1 MFYPP
6 PGYGPP
12 PYGMGFP
19 PQHGMPPPQFGQFP
33 SHGAPMPSGPR
44 HNAGPRAPR
53 PFQNR
58 KWVNPS
64 IAKSE
69 APNEDGSAGNAGNA
83 GESENAKNTGGA
95 SLNANA
101 PAYAPRNPYYS
112 SQMRPRFQNKTWVR
126 QDPAK
131 EEELSSSLPKTPPQ
145 ESLEG

>member
-19 PQHGMPPPQFGQFP
+19 PQHGMPLPEFGQFP
-33 SHGAPMPSGPR
+33 PYGGPMAPGPR
-44 HNAGPRAPR
+44 AGRAPR

-58 KWVNPS
+58 SWVNPN
-64 IAKSE
+64 IAKTE
-69 APNEDGSAGNAGNA
+69 AADEDGAAGDA
-83 GESENAKNTGGA
+83 GETENAKNGSGPG
-95 SLNANA
+95 LNASA
-101 PAYAPRNPYYS
+101 PPYAPRNPFYS

-131 EEELSSSLPKTPPQ
+131 EEELSSSLPKTPPH
-145 ESLEG
+145 ESLED